1 METESRPQNT
11 CGRFLLYIEASN
23 TTPGGEVHFPLPGKE
38 RPLMTTPR
46 TMRPRCP
53 VCQPAAA
60 RRVSPAPRRRAR
72 RRRRSRRGPRAEKPV
87 QSGHGGGR
95 GSGRSRCTGFGAGKR
110 FEPCQCRQEQQ
121 GQQPQSQRAA
131 LLDNLP
137 GQGSE
142 LLGGKTG
149 YTSQAGLCL
158 ASLME
163 VDGQEYILV
172 TTGAPGDH
180 TTDPYHLLDALEVC
194 DQLRSGI
201 LNA

>member
-1 METESRPQNT
+1 M
-11 CGRFLLYIEASN
+11 
-23 TTPGGEVHFPLPGKE
+23 HFPLPGKE

-72 RRRRSRRGPRAEKPV
+72 RRRRSRRGPLALWLLALLLFAALAGFKSLAGAE
-87 QSGHGGGR
+87 SGASAPTASPSSTVPALNGLF
-95 GSGRSRCTGFGAGKR
+95 S
-110 FEPCQCRQEQQ
+110 P
-121 GQQPQSQRAA
+121 RAA